1 MILTPTA
8 SSTALAMAAAVGMM
22 AVSPVPM
29 LLYGPQQPVVRL
41 ATVLFRVSNDY
52 DQSNQQDCQRYD
64 YYPDHYVSSSSLIR

>member
-22 AVSPVPM
+22 AVSPVTM

-52 DQSNQQDCQRYD
+52 DQSN
-64 YYPDHYVSSSSLIR
+64 